1 MPPAPRTD
9 YEAIL
14 AKITGRVAELT
25 PPGVELREDSN
36 LVTELRLDSF
46 KVLDLLLDIEDEF
59 DISMPVNLLAD
70 VRTVEDLA
78 RKVHATVQSSA

>member
-1 MPPAPRTD
+1 MSPDPSTD

-14 AKITGRVAELT
+14 AKITARVAELT

-78 RKVHATVQSSA
+78 RKVHDTVQAAA